1 MAVHGVLLALV
12 QRHLSFYDLFLNWG
26 SLVASFELCKW
37 SNTFYRGNSPSAA
50 QNFRSNVGWHQHE
63 ADYQLKNEIFL
74 DGTWKFNWVPCFS
87 FQAPRSIIDH
97 ICSTEMDES
106 DLCGGF
112 TQYSLSISAVD
123 GPIYTVLFSP
133 SLLSECF
140 FFSGDSSGYWTLL
153 PSRSHSSFDLSLN
166 LH

>member
-12 QRHLSFYDLFLNWG
+12 QSYLSFYDLFLNWG

-37 SNTFYRGNSPSAA
+37 SNTFYRGNSLSAA

-97 ICSTEMDES
+97 LLYRNGWEWPLRWIHSVLTLHQCSGWAN
-106 DLCGGF
+106 L
-112 TQYSLSISAVD
+112 YSTFFPLSSIRV
-123 GPIYTVLFSP
+123 V
-133 SLLSECF
+133 
-140 FFSGDSSGYWTLL
+140 FFSGDFSGYWTLL
-153 PSRSHSSFDLSLN
+153 PYRSQSSFDLSLK